1 MHTHCPAILA
11 IELAAPAPAL
21 LPQLPTE
28 QAALLVDA
36 IAADLARLLP
46 GVEGLGLAV
55 AGALFDPA
63 QVLRPGWPLF
73 AELGLLYRRERR
85 GDHTPA
91 VVGFGAA
98 GGRMASP
105 VLEPEPGFGGGH
117 FVVVPLV
124 LVGDDALAQAVGL
137 RMEREFSDTG
147 LAGAAVP
154 LFLRQA
160 LGLEAAHARYMTRHD
175 LCALTAMQLDHAGL
189 GPVWSLLEA
198 ALLAPTQTQFARTE
212 GGAAWRYGAGGLRA
226 AGFGF
231 GAWARGPGA
240 TLAAS
245 ARAEGFAETLLAQRR
260 VAALL
265 TAHGLPPAWV
275 VGDPGLDDAA
285 LEAALA
291 TGPVLD
297 PARIDEAVAAADTPG
312 GRVVPIRHP
321 MLGTAG
327 FARVGDEADGGTQVL
342 GRCWPLDPAS
352 ARDAAQALC
361 DAHGARREGNALA
374 LADAVAADG

>member
-63 QVLRPGWPLF
+63 QVLRPGWPVF
-73 AELGLLYRRERR
+73 SELGLLYRRERR
-85 GDHTPA
+85 GDPTPA

-117 FVVVPLV
+117 FLVVPFV
-124 LVGDDALAQAVGL
+124 LVGDDAVAQTIGT

-160 LGLEAAHARYMTRHD
+160 LGLETAHARYMTRHD

-189 GPVWSLLEA
+189 GPVWSLLET

-240 TLAAS
+240 ALAPS

-260 VAALL
+260 TAALL

-275 VGDPGLDDAA
+275 AVDPGLDDGA
-285 LEAALA
+285 LDGALA
-291 TGPVLD
+291 AGPVLE
-297 PARIDEAVAAADTPG
+297 PARVDEALTAADSPG
-312 GRVVPIRHP
+312 GRVLAIQHP
-321 MLGTAG
+321 LLGTAG
-327 FARVGDEADGGTQVL
+327 FALVADAAEGRAPVL
-342 GRCWPLDPAS
+342 ARCWPLDPLA
-352 ARDAAQALC
+352 AREAAQSMVAMY
-361 DAHGARREGNALA
+361 GARRETTSIS

>member
-1 MHTHCPAILA
+1 
-11 IELAAPAPAL
+11 
-21 LPQLPTE
+21 
-28 QAALLVDA
+28 
-36 IAADLARLLP
+36 
-46 GVEGLGLAV
+46 
-55 AGALFDPA
+55 
-63 QVLRPGWPLF
+63 
-73 AELGLLYRRERR
+73 
-85 GDHTPA
+85 
-91 VVGFGAA
+91 
-98 GGRMASP
+98 
-105 VLEPEPGFGGGH
+105 
-117 FVVVPLV
+117 
-124 LVGDDALAQAVGL
+124 
-137 RMEREFSDTG
+137 MEREFSDTG

-198 ALLAPTQTQFARTE
+198 ALLAPTRTQFARTE

-226 AGFGF
+226 AAFGF
-231 GAWARGPGA
+231 GASARGPGA

-275 VGDPGLDDAA
+275 AADPGLDDAA

-291 TGPVLD
+291 AGPVLD
-297 PARIDEAVAAADTPG
+297 PARIDEAVAAADTQG
-312 GRVVPIRHP
+312 GRVVAIRHP

-374 LADAVAADG
+374 LADAVAAGGRKAIAAHAPLLQGCGKHRGCGLL

>member
-11 IELAAPAPAL
+11 IELAAPAPAV

-63 QVLRPGWPLF
+63 QVLRPGWPVF

-85 GDHTPA
+85 GDPSPA
-91 VVGFGAA
+91 VVGFGAVD
-98 GGRMASP
+98 GRMASP

-117 FVVVPLV
+117 FVVVPFV
-124 LVGDDALAQAVGL
+124 LVGDDALAQAIGA

-189 GPVWSLLEA
+189 GPVWSLLET
-198 ALLAPTQTQFARTE
+198 ALLAPADSQFARTE
-212 GGAAWRYGAGGLRA
+212 GGAAWRYGGGGLRG

-231 GAWARGPGA
+231 DTWARGPGA
-240 TLAAS
+240 ALAPS

-275 VGDPGLDDAA
+275 AADPGRDDDA
-285 LEAALA
+285 LGAALA
-291 TGPVLD
+291 AGPVLE
-297 PARIDEAVAAADTPG
+297 PARVVEALAGADTPG
-312 GRVVPIRHP
+312 GRVVAIRHP
-321 MLGTAG
+321 LLGTAG
-327 FARVGDEADGGTQVL
+327 YARVADDADGGMQVL
-342 GRCWPLDPAS
+342 GRCWPLDPAA

-361 DAHGARREGNALA
+361 DAHGARREGQALA
-374 LADAVAADG
+374 LADAVAAAG